1 MVVSIFSRI
10 IAVLLV
16 VFVVLMVA
24 LAYSGRNE
32 GSCDPRCFD
41 VTVSVV
47 VIAFGLFGAAASASI
62 GQFSGPRA
70 TGTRSLTKLGVAIY
84 LLASFATFIIIPG
97 LASLA
102 LFVFIPTG
110 IMMVGMI
117 VLKEFS
123 TDRKKAAVVV
133 GENHFTNQ

>member
-1 MVVSIFSRI
+1 MLITIFSRI

-16 VFVVLMVA
+16 VFVVLVVA
-24 LAYSGRNE
+24 LAYSDRNH
-32 GSCDPRCFD
+32 GSCDPSCFQ
-41 VTVSVV
+41 VTVSVI

-62 GQFSGPRA
+62 GQFSGSQA

-110 IMMVGMI
+110 IMMVVM
-117 VLKEFS
+117 VAAKEFS
-123 TDRKKAAVVV
+123 TAR
-133 GENHFTNQ
+133 